1 MPTNVPAPSFGA
13 NGFIAPAESAILAGV
28 QADQQAAF
36 GGNLNPSLTTPQGQ
50 LAQSETAIIGDAND
64 QFLALANGVD
74 PAFASGRM
82 QDAIARI
89 YFIERNPAEATSVIA
104 TCTGLA
110 GTIIPTGA
118 RAQDV
123 AGNIYICTEAGVIP
137 PTGNIDL
144 TFANTVT
151 GPIACPAGQL
161 NRIFQ
166 AIPGWDT
173 VLNAA
178 DGVIGTDVES
188 RADFEDRRIQ
198 SVALN
203 ARQLLPSVRAAVLN
217 VPGVLDVFTDENT
230 GDTPIMRGSFTLKAH
245 SIYVGVAGGAA
256 ADVAQA
262 IWTKKGGGCNYNGN
276 TTITVEDTEGFDPP
290 FPSYQVTFQILNPV
304 PILFD
309 VQIANIGTLPSN
321 VVQLIQAAIV
331 NRFTGADGS
340 KRQRAGQPV
349 FAGRY
354 YPPVLNVDP
363 SVEVLSLLIGTTT
376 ANQAQVAIGIDQIP
390 TISAANISVTLV

>member
-1 MPTNVPAPSFGA
+1 MATNVPIPTFGD
-13 NGFIAPAESAILAGV
+13 NGFVAPAESAILAGV
-28 QADQQAAF
+28 QQDQQQAF
-36 GGNLNPSLTTPQGQ
+36 GGDLNPALTTPQGQ
-50 LAQSETAIIGDAND
+50 LATSLTAIIGDCDD

-89 YFIERNPAEATSVIA
+89 YFIERNPAEPTSVVV

-110 GTIIPTGA
+110 ETIIPVGA
-118 RAQDV
+118 RAQDQN
-123 AGNIYICTEAGVIP
+123 GNIYVCTEAGTIP
-137 PTGNIDL
+137 VSGSIDL
-144 TFANTVT
+144 TFANTVN

-161 NRIFQ
+161 NKIYQ

-173 VLNAA
+173 VSNAN
-178 DGVIGTDVES
+178 DGALGTDVES
-188 RADFEDRRIQ
+188 RADFEERRIQ

-203 ARQLLPSVRAAVLN
+203 SKQLLPSVRAAVLN
-217 VPGVLDVFTDENT
+217 VPNVLDVFTDENP
-230 GDTPIMRGSFTLKAH
+230 GDTPIMRGTYTLAAH

-256 ADVAQA
+256 ADIAQA

-276 TTITVEDTEGFDPP
+276 TTITVQDTEGYDPP
-290 FPSYQVTFQILNPV
+290 FPSYQVTFQTLTSV
-304 PILFD
+304 PILFA
-309 VQIANIGTLPSN
+309 VQIANVATLPSN
-321 VVQLIQAAIV
+321 VVQLIQNAIV
-331 NRFTGADGS
+331 NQFTGANGS
-340 KRQRAGQPV
+340 ARQRAGQPV

-390 TISAANISVTLV
+390 SISAANISVTLV